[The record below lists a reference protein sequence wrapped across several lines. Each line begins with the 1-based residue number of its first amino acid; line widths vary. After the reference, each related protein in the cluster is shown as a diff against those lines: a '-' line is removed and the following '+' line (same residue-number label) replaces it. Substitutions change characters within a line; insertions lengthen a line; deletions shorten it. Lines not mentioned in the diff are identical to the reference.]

1 MIRQWN
7 FASLITAFET
17 RSGSE
22 SAGSIRSAYDHMQ
35 HTETIPSYVTG
46 GRRSSP
52 ELRASIEMAE
62 AFEGLPAEVE
72 RYDLLTLV
80 KRAGRQAGFTSGMIE
95 LLDYYMAFTREADWE
110 EGARPIV
117 FQSLAKTA
125 LDFGVS
131 ERNIQKTE
139 QALFRAG
146 AITWNDSGNHRRYGQ
161 RDAKTGRITYAFGV
175 DLTPLAYLKATLEQ
189 KLEEKEAR
197 DDAWLAEKRKISWYR
212 AQIRALIGEGGS
224 AEAETVYQ
232 GIALPIRT
240 YMSLDALKS
249 LSAEHKECYEG
260 LQKALQEQ
268 SPAQRQASITEEK
281 TSMDEQKFV
290 SIYSTNQKQS
300 DKSDNCNPV
309 DHAFRESVTR
319 LSESHPRHRSR
330 GKTAERAGQGPS
342 LQKPL
347 HGAEEKP
354 PVTAGLAHVT
364 WKQVLNAASDRFRA
378 HIPVHGRPLD
388 WKDLVD
394 AATALS
400 PELGISKSAWNEA
413 CTVLGTTGAALCVLI
428 TDHAALRPKDRV
440 RNPGGYL
447 RAMTRKAQHGELHLH
462 RTIFGILSKN
472 KDQCDA

>member
-1 MIRQWN
+1 M
-7 FASLITAFET
+7 
-17 RSGSE
+17 
-22 SAGSIRSAYDHMQ
+22 H
-35 HTETIPSYVTG
+35 HTETIPSHVTG

-52 ELRASIEMAE
+52 ELRASIQMAE

-110 EGARPIV
+110 EGARPVI

-131 ERNIQKTE
+131 ERQIQKTE

-161 RDAKTGRITYAFGV
+161 RDPKSGRITYAFGV

-189 KLEEKEAR
+189 KLEEKETR
-197 DDAWLAEKRKISWYR
+197 DEAWLAEKRKISWYR

-224 AEAETVYQ
+224 DEAEATYNR
-232 GIALPIRT
+232 IAVPIKAH
-240 YMSLDALKS
+240 MSLETLQEIA
-249 LSAEHKECYEG
+249 AGHKECHES
-260 LQKALQEQ
+260 LQQALQEQ
-268 SPAQRQASITEEK
+268 SPIEKPVSIPQIK
-281 TSMDEQKFV
+281 TPGGEQKFTP
-290 SIYSTNQKQS
+290 IYNTNQKPS
-300 DKSDNCNPV
+300 DKSDTCNPA
-309 DHAFRESVTR
+309 DNAFRESVTR
-319 LSESHPRHRSR
+319 PCEVHPRHRSR
-330 GKTAERAGQGPS
+330 GKTAKMEGGECQELKPGQNS
-342 LQKPL
+342 Q
-347 HGAEEKP
+347 EKP
-354 PVTAGLAHVT
+354 HVTAGLDHVT

-394 AATALS
+394 AASGLL

-428 TDHAALRPKDRV
+428 TDHAALRTQDRV

-447 RAMTRKAQHGELHLH
+447 RSMTRKAQRGDLHLH
-462 RTIFGILSKN
+462 RSIFGILNKS

>member
-1 MIRQWN
+1 MQVRNDSANGFLRPYSQV
-7 FASLITAFET
+7 FEV
-17 RSGSE
+17 RYHVMHH
-22 SAGSIRSAYDHMQ
+22 I
-35 HTETIPSYVTG
+35 ETTPNHITG

-62 AFEGLPAEVE
+62 AFEGLPAEVD

-131 ERNIQKTE
+131 ERQIQKLE

-161 RDAKTGRITYAFGV
+161 RDPRTGRIAYAFGV
-175 DLTPLAYLKATLEQ
+175 DLTPLAYLKATLVQ
-189 KLEEKEAR
+189 KREEKEAH

-224 AEAETVYQ
+224 AEAEATYQ
-232 GIALPIRT
+232 RIAIPIKA
-240 YMSLDALKS
+240 YMRLEALREIA
-249 LSAEHKECYEG
+249 AEHKDCHES
-260 LQKALQEQ
+260 LQKLLRDQSEITNSVSKPEKKTPEGEQ
-268 SPAQRQASITEEK
+268 NFTSIN
-281 TSMDEQKFV
+281 
-290 SIYSTNQKQS
+290 STNQKPS
-300 DKSDNCNPV
+300 DKSDPCNPS
-309 DHAFRESVTR
+309 DYAFHESVTR
-319 LSESHPRHRSR
+319 PSHVHPQHCSR
-330 GKTAERAGQGPS
+330 GKTPGRAGGADQHPPAQGR
-342 LQKPL
+342 
-347 HGAEEKP
+347 EEKP
-354 PVTAGLAHVT
+354 LAATGLDHVS

-378 HIPVHGRPLD
+378 HIPVHNRPLD

-394 AATALS
+394 AAYALL
-400 PELGISKSAWNEA
+400 PELGISKPAWVEA

-428 TDHAALRPKDRV
+428 TDHAALREKDRV
-440 RNPGGYL
+440 QNPGGYL
-447 RAMTRKAQHGELHLH
+447 RSMTRKALRGELHLH
-462 RTIFGILSKN
+462 RSIFGILSKSR
-472 KDQCDA
+472 DQCDA

>member
-1 MIRQWN
+1 M
-7 FASLITAFET
+7 
-17 RSGSE
+17 
-22 SAGSIRSAYDHMQ
+22 H
-35 HTETIPSYVTG
+35 HTESIPSHITG

-52 ELRASIEMAE
+52 ELRASIQMAE

-95 LLDYYMAFTREADWE
+95 LLDYYMAFTRECDWE

-131 ERNIQKTE
+131 ERQIQKTE

-161 RDAKTGRITYAFGV
+161 RAPKTGRITYAFGV
-175 DLTPLAYLKATLEQ
+175 NLTPLAFLKATLEQ

-197 DDAWLAEKRKISWYR
+197 DQAWLAEKRKISWYR

-224 AEAETVYQ
+224 DEAEATYNR
-232 GIALPIRT
+232 IAVPIKA
-240 YMSLDALKS
+240 YMSLETLREIAV
-249 LSAEHKECYEG
+249 EHKECHES
-260 LQKALQEQ
+260 LQQALQDQ
-268 SPAQRQASITEEK
+268 SPVEKSVSIPKIK
-281 TSMDEQKFV
+281 TPEGEQKFTH
-290 SIYSTNQKQS
+290 IYNTNQRPS
-300 DKSDNCNPV
+300 DKSDTCNPE
-309 DHAFRESVTR
+309 DNAFRESVTR
-319 LSESHPRHRSR
+319 PSEVHPRHRSP
-330 GKTAERAGQGPS
+330 GKTARRAGGEHQEGNLTQG
-342 LQKPL
+342 
-347 HGAEEKP
+347 GREKP
-354 PVTAGLAHVT
+354 PVTAGLDHVT

-378 HIPVHGRPLD
+378 HIPVHNRPLD

-394 AATALS
+394 AANGLL
-400 PELGISKSAWNEA
+400 PELGINTSAWNEA

-428 TDHAALRPKDRV
+428 TDHAALREKDRV

-447 RAMTRKAQHGELHLH
+447 RSMTRKAQRGELHLH
-462 RTIFGILSKN
+462 RSIFGILNKA

>member
-1 MIRQWN
+1 MITC
-7 FASLITAFET
+7 ITRKPYPTTSPA
-17 RSGSE
+17 
-22 SAGSIRSAYDHMQ
+22 AAC
-35 HTETIPSYVTG
+35 
-46 GRRSSP
+46 SSP

-72 RYDLLTLV
+72 RYDLLILV

-95 LLDYYMAFTREADWE
+95 LLDYYMAFTREADWK

-131 ERNIQKTE
+131 ERQIQKLE

-161 RDAKTGRITYAFGV
+161 RDPRTGRITYAFGV

-197 DDAWLAEKRKISWYR
+197 DEAWLAEKRKISWYR

-224 AEAETVYQ
+224 TEDTATYQ
-232 GIALPIRT
+232 RIAVPIKA
-240 YMSLDALKS
+240 YMSLEALREI
-249 LSAEHKECYEG
+249 AAGHKECHES
-260 LQKALQEQ
+260 LQKLLQ
-268 SPAQRQASITEEK
+268 QRSAVQTSVSKTEEK
-281 TSMDEQKFV
+281 TPEGEQNFT
-290 SIYSTNQKQS
+290 SIYSTNQEPS
-300 DKSDNCNPV
+300 DKSEPCNPA

-319 LSESHPRHRSR
+319 PSHVHPQHRSR
-330 GKTAERAGQGPS
+330 GKTSGGAGGANQHPPAQGRD
-342 LQKPL
+342 
-347 HGAEEKP
+347 EKRP
-354 PVTAGLAHVT
+354 ATSGLDHVS

-378 HIPVHGRPLD
+378 HIPVHNRPLD

-394 AATALS
+394 AAYGLL
-400 PELGISKSAWNEA
+400 PELGISKSAWVEA
-413 CTVLGTTGAALCVLI
+413 CTVLGTSGAALCVLI
-428 TDHAALRPKDRV
+428 TDHAALREKDGV

-447 RAMTRKAQHGELHLH
+447 RSMTRKAQRGELHLH
-462 RTIFGILSKN
+462 RSIFGILSRN

>member
-1 MIRQWN
+1 
-7 FASLITAFET
+7 
-17 RSGSE
+17 
-22 SAGSIRSAYDHMQ
+22 MQ
-35 HTETIPSYVTG
+35 HTHTIPSHVTG

-62 AFEGLPAEVE
+62 AFQGLPAEVE

-95 LLDYYMAFTREADWE
+95 LLDYYMAFTRECDWE
-110 EGARPIV
+110 KGARPVI
-117 FQSLAKTA
+117 FQSLARTA

-131 ERNIQKTE
+131 ERQIQKLE
-139 QALFRAG
+139 QGLFRAG

-161 RDAKTGRITYAFGV
+161 RDPKSGRITYAFGV

-197 DDAWLAEKRKISWYR
+197 DEAWLAEKRKISWYR

-224 AEAETVYQ
+224 AEADTIYQ
-232 GIALPIRT
+232 GIAMPIRT

-249 LSAEHKECYEG
+249 LCAEHKACHESLKEA
-260 LQKALQEQ
+260 LQKHSLRQE
-268 SPAQRQASITEEK
+268 PASMSEEM
-281 TSMDEQKFV
+281 TLVDEQQYV
-290 SIYSTNQKQS
+290 SIYSTNQEPS
-300 DKSDNCNPV
+300 DKSDPCNPA

-319 LSESHPRHRSR
+319 PSRVHPQHRSR
-330 GKTAERAGQGPS
+330 GTTPGRAGGANQQPPAQGRD
-342 LQKPL
+342 
-347 HGAEEKP
+347 EKL
-354 PVTAGLAHVT
+354 PVASGLDHVS

-378 HIPVHGRPLD
+378 HIPVHNRPLD
-388 WKDLVD
+388 WKDVVD
-394 AATALS
+394 AAYALL
-400 PELGISKSAWNEA
+400 PELGISKSAWVEA

-428 TDHAALRPKDRV
+428 TDHAAWREKDGV

-447 RAMTRKAQHGELHLH
+447 RSMTRKAQRGELHLH
-462 RTIFGILSKN
+462 RSIFGILSKN

>member
-1 MIRQWN
+1 M
-7 FASLITAFET
+7 
-17 RSGSE
+17 
-22 SAGSIRSAYDHMQ
+22 H
-35 HTETIPSYVTG
+35 HTETISNHVTG

-52 ELRASIEMAE
+52 ELRASIQMAE
-62 AFEGLPAEVE
+62 AFEGLPAEVD

-110 EGARPIV
+110 EGARPVI

-131 ERNIQKTE
+131 ERQIQKTE

-161 RDAKTGRITYAFGV
+161 RDPKSGRITYAFGV

-197 DDAWLAEKRKISWYR
+197 DEAWLAEKRKISWYR

-224 AEAETVYQ
+224 DEAEATYNRIAVPIKAYMNLETLRE
-232 GIALPIRT
+232 IA
-240 YMSLDALKS
+240 AG
-249 LSAEHKECYEG
+249 HKECHES
-260 LQKALQEQ
+260 LQQALQEQ
-268 SPAQRQASITEEK
+268 SPIEKPVSIPQIK
-281 TSMDEQKFV
+281 TPGGEQKFTP
-290 SIYSTNQKQS
+290 IYTTNQKPS
-300 DKSDNCNPV
+300 DKSDTCNPT
-309 DHAFRESVTR
+309 DNAFRESVTR
-319 LSESHPRHRSR
+319 PSEVHPQHRSR
-330 GKTAERAGQGPS
+330 GKTERAGGECQE
-342 LQKPL
+342 LKP
-347 HGAEEKP
+347 GQNRQEKP
-354 PVTAGLAHVT
+354 HVTAGLDHVT

-394 AATALS
+394 AACGLL

-428 TDHAALRPKDRV
+428 TDHAALRTQDRV

-447 RAMTRKAQHGELHLH
+447 RSMTRKAQRGELHLH
-462 RTIFGILSKN
+462 RSIFGILNKS

>member
-1 MIRQWN
+1 
-7 FASLITAFET
+7 
-17 RSGSE
+17 
-22 SAGSIRSAYDHMQ
+22 MQ
-35 HTETIPSYVTG
+35 HTETIPSHVTG

-95 LLDYYMAFTREADWE
+95 LLDYYMAFTRECDWE
-110 EGARPIV
+110 EGARPVI
-117 FQSLAKTA
+117 FQSLSRTA

-131 ERNIQKTE
+131 ERQIQKLE

-161 RDAKTGRITYAFGV
+161 RDPKTGRITYAFGV

-189 KLEEKEAR
+189 KQEEKDSR
-197 DDAWLAEKRKISWYR
+197 DQAWLAEKRKISWYR

-224 AEAETVYQ
+224 TEADATYQ
-232 GIALPIRT
+232 RLAMPIRA
-240 YMSLDALKS
+240 YMSLEALRG
-249 LSAEHKECYEG
+249 LCAEHKECHEA

-268 SPAQRQASITEEK
+268 SPAHKPVSMSEEK
-281 TSMDEQKFV
+281 TPVDEQKFV
-290 SIYSTNQKQS
+290 SIYTTNQEPS
-300 DKSDNCNPV
+300 DKSDPCNPP
-309 DHAFRESVTR
+309 DNAFRESVTR
-319 LSESHPRHRSR
+319 PPEVHPRHRCR
-330 GKTAERAGQGPS
+330 GKTAGRAG
-342 LQKPL
+342 
-347 HGAEEKP
+347 GADQQPDHTAQDRQEKP
-354 PVTAGLAHVT
+354 PATSGLDHVT

-378 HIPVHGRPLD
+378 HIPVHNRPLD

-394 AATALS
+394 AAWALL
-400 PELGISKSAWNEA
+400 PELGISKSAWVEA
-413 CTVLGTTGAALCVLI
+413 CAVLGTTGAALSVLI
-428 TDHAALRPKDRV
+428 TDHAALREKDGV

-447 RAMTRKAQHGELHLH
+447 RSMTRKAQRGELHLH
-462 RTIFGILSKN
+462 RSIFGILSKN